1 MTDTIFAEATARGRA
16 GVAVIRISGPRAIW
30 AAEQLAGALGADR
43 AAVVRALRDEAGEV
57 IDTALVIGFA
67 APRSFTGEDVVEM
80 QCHGS
85 LAVMSAVLGRLQRLP
100 GLRLADPGEF
110 TRRALQNGRLSLSQV
125 EGLSDLLAAETEMQ
139 RRLAQRVASGAIG
152 ALAQGWRGQL
162 VRALALM
169 TAAIDFSDEDLPEAL
184 LEQSAETLRDVRGAL
199 ERECAGVAVAERIR
213 DGFVVAILGRPNVG
227 KSTLLNVLAGRE
239 AAITSSVAG
248 TTRDV
253 IEVRLDLGGLPVTL
267 LDTAG
272 LRESDD
278 AVEALGME
286 RARARADS
294 ADLRI
299 ILVDEQGA
307 PEGIEVRAD
316 DIVVRGKADLGGDG
330 WLSGTTGQGVDRLV
344 ELVRARLAGRAAGA
358 ETATRARHRVAMER
372 AAQALG
378 RALDLLNTESAY
390 QELVAEEVQAAL
402 RALDSLVG
410 RVDVED
416 VLDDIFTQFCLGK

>member
-16 GVAVIRISGPRAIW
+16 GVAVIRISGPRAHW
-30 AAEQLAGALGADR
+30 AAEQLGGAAGPDR
-43 AAVVRALRDEAGEV
+43 SAVLRVLRDEAGEV
-57 IDTALVIGFA
+57 LDTALVIGFA
-67 APRSFTGEDVVEM
+67 APRSFTGEPVVEL
-80 QCHGS
+80 QCHAS
-85 LAVMSAVLGRLQRLP
+85 LAVVAAVLGRLQRLP
-100 GLRLADPGEF
+100 GLRLAEPGEF
-110 TRRALQNGRLSLSQV
+110 TRRALENGRLSLSQV

-139 RRLAQRVASGAIG
+139 RRLAQRVASGALG
-152 ALAQGWRGQL
+152 KLAMAWRGQL
-162 VRALALM
+162 VRAMALM
-169 TAAIDFSDEDLPEAL
+169 TAAIDFSDEELPDAL
-184 LEQSAETLRDVRGAL
+184 FEQSAQILRGVRGAL
-199 ERECAGVAVAERIR
+199 LREVAGVAVAERIR

-227 KSTLLNVLAGRE
+227 KSTLLNALAGRE

-253 IEVRLDLGGLPVTL
+253 IEVRLDLCGLPVTL

-278 AVEALGME
+278 AVEVLGME

-299 ILVDEQGA
+299 VLVDEQGV
-307 PEGIEVRAD
+307 PEGIVVRDD
-316 DIVVRGKADLGGDG
+316 DILVRGKADLGGDG
-330 WLSGTTGQGVDRLV
+330 WLSGITGQGVERLV
-344 ELVRARLAGRAAGA
+344 DMVRARLADRAAGA

-372 AAQALG
+372 AAHALG
-378 RALDLLNTESAY
+378 RALDLVSGDSWY
-390 QELVAEEVQAAL
+390 HELVLEDVQAAV